1 MTCFFLGTKVT
12 PNVWLMTAF
21 CTGSICRRHIEVRGH
36 QPAQDGMSSD
46 DRVMLTEWQVSSSQS
61 VWTAAG
67 SYNTHTRSHTVL
79 KFGKSPTGDVV
90 STGNGRNGFI
100 ITEGPVAPMRPGNAP
115 PTALHPLPGNRETES
130 LNGWLRISGGDWQ
143 VCSISNKEGDI
154 WCDCRHWV
162 AEQVSNK
169 VSGSADCWHTSL
181 DFLCALADRSNQVNS
196 SEPFS
201 CVAVQS
207 G

>member
-21 CTGSICRRHIEVRGH
+21 CTGSICRRHTEVRGH

-46 DRVMLTEWQVSSSQS
+46 DRVMLTEWQVSLSQP

-67 SYNTHTRSHTVL
+67 SYNTHTYSHTVL

-100 ITEGPVAPMRPGNAP
+100 ITEGPGAPMRPGNAP

-130 LNGWLRISGGDWQ
+130 LNGWLQIKK
-143 VCSISNKEGDI
+143 CDI
-154 WCDCRHWV
+154 WRDCRHWV

-169 VSGSADCWHTSL
+169 VSGLADCWHTSL
-181 DFLCALADRSNQVNS
+181 DFLCALADQSNQVNS
-196 SEPFS
+196 
-201 CVAVQS
+201 